1 MIFSVI
7 STLLIFGGIFF
18 FAVGVI
24 GLLRLPD
31 VYTRL
36 HATTKCDTL
45 GAGLILLGL
54 CLQGNIYMAVKLILI
69 IILLWIANPT
79 AAHVIARAAYLSG
92 IPMTENSFEMTADR
106 NDEKGQ
112 KGLQRSPSR

>member
-1 MIFSVI
+1 VLLNII
-7 STLLIFGGIFF
+7 SSILIFTGVFF

-45 GAGLILLGL
+45 GAGLVLLGL
-54 CLQGNIYMAVKLILI
+54 ALQGNFVIGLKLVVI

-79 AAHVIARAAYLSG
+79 AGHVIARAAYNSG
-92 IPMTENSFEMTADR
+92 IPLMKGSFALDKTSK
-106 NDEKGQ
+106 EKG
-112 KGLQRSPSR
+112 S

>member
-1 MIFSVI
+1 MTVLNVI
-7 STLLIFGGIFF
+7 SSFLLFSGVFF

-45 GAGLILLGL
+45 GAGLMLIGL
-54 CLQGNIYMAVKLILI
+54 ALQGDWVIAAKLI
-69 IILLWIANPT
+69 IIAVLLWIANPT
-79 AAHVIARAAYLSG
+79 AAHVISKASYYSG
-92 IPMTENSFEMTADR
+92 IKMVDGSYDLDR
-106 NDEKGQ
+106 TSDK
-112 KGLQRSPSR
+112 

>member
-1 MIFSVI
+1 MLLNIISSV
-7 STLLIFGGIFF
+7 LIFFGVFF

-54 CLQGNIYMAVKLILI
+54 FLQGNIFIAIKLLLI

-79 AAHVIARAAYLSG
+79 AAHVIAKASYYSG
-92 IPMTENSFEMTADR
+92 IPMTENSFDLNVSSR
-106 NDEKGQ
+106 KG
-112 KGLQRSPSR
+112 GA

>member
-1 MIFSVI
+1 MFLDILSGVLIFSGV
-7 STLLIFGGIFF
+7 FF
-18 FAVGVI
+18 FTVGVI

-54 CLQGNIYMAVKLILI
+54 CLQGNLFIAVKLLLI

-79 AAHVIARAAYLSG
+79 AAHVISRAAYLSG
-92 IPMTENSFEMTADR
+92 IPMAENSFELVATPEAKVGGEE
-106 NDEKGQ
+106 N
-112 KGLQRSPSR
+112 

>member
-1 MIFSVI
+1 MILNYISSILIFSGV
-7 STLLIFGGIFF
+7 FF

-45 GAGLILLGL
+45 GAGLVLLGL
-54 CLQGNIYMAVKLILI
+54 VLQGDLFIAGKLLLI

-79 AAHVIARAAYLSG
+79 AAHVIAKAAYTTG
-92 IPMTENSFEMTADR
+92 IPMAKDSFEIDLSSGKGGT
-106 NDEKGQ
+106 EK
-112 KGLQRSPSR
+112 